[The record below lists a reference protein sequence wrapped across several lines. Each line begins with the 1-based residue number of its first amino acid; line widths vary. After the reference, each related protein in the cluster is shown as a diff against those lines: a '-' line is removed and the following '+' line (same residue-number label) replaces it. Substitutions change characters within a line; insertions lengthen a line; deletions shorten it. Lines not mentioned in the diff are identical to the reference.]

1 MSERSAATDS
11 SSAELSRRRR
21 QLYDSTAGLYT
32 ATFHLIWR
40 FGFPGLHTW
49 LADSVRDCATVLD
62 AGAAAGYWS
71 RFIARTE
78 ARPRVVAMDFSRAY
92 VLRAK
97 QYLPEEC
104 GVLVLQGDITAAPF
118 RSGSFDAVLCSGV
131 LDTMPDPVPALTEL
145 RRLLR
150 SDGKLLLILR
160 GPGSRLSPLIER
172 VFRVSISVVKSVTR
186 RRGEGLEPELWNR
199 TPIGD
204 RLAEV
209 AEAAG
214 LAVDDVRYGRILTRA
229 TLVAV
234 ETDCPPA

>member
-1 MSERSAATDS
+1 MSERSAAMDPA
-11 SSAELSRRRR
+11 SADLSRRRR
-21 QLYDSTAGLYT
+21 HLYDSTAGLYT

-49 LADSVRDCATVLD
+49 LSDSVRDRAAVLD

-78 ARPRVVAMDFSRAY
+78 TRPRVVAMDFSQAY

-97 QYLPEEC
+97 QYLAEEC

-131 LDTMPDPVPALTEL
+131 LDTMPDPVPALAEL

-150 SDGKLLLILR
+150 PDGKLLLILR

-186 RRGEGLEPELWNR
+186 SRGEGLDPELWSR
-199 TPIGD
+199 TPIGS
-204 RLAEV
+204 RLVDLAT
-209 AEAAG
+209 AAG
-214 LAVDDVRYGRILTRA
+214 LAVEDVRYGRILTRA
-229 TLVAV
+229 TLVAS
-234 ETDCPPA
+234 ETDGPAT